1 MATGLKVLYQFG
13 PFQVDPDRQVL
24 LREDQPVAIT
34 PKAFETL
41 LILVRHSREVVSK
54 DELMKAVWPDSF
66 VEEANLSQNI
76 FRIRKALGGLP
87 GDERYIVTLP
97 GRGYRF
103 AAQVREVV
111 LDGDDLI
118 IGTRSLTQ
126 MVVEQTESAPND
138 TPNTLPDTFPA
149 TSLDTLLPGSLR
161 KSIWKYTL
169 SIAAVVLVPAIA
181 AGAYFFFSG
190 SRRAHQAGLKYTQL
204 TDFTDSATAPAL
216 SPDGHMLAFIRG
228 SSSFLTADQVY
239 VKVLPNGEA
248 RRLTDDPRLKYSLA
262 FSPDGSQIA
271 YTVMETLSA
280 HAWATYTVSVLGGD
294 PHLFLSNAAGLTWLD
309 RDQLLFSE
317 MRSGL
322 HMGIVTGTITRGNF
336 RELYFPLYERA
347 MAHYSY
353 ASPDRRSALV
363 VEMDETGGW
372 VSCRLISLDNRSQS
386 RSVGPK
392 GACTSAGWSSDG
404 SWMYFTAVVEGQS
417 HLWRQRF
424 PNGEL
429 EQVTFGPTEEQGVAV
444 EQDGRSV
451 ITSMGVHES
460 AIWIHDADGERSLSS
475 EGEIVT
481 DMKTAGLG
489 GSPLSPPSFS
499 ADGKTLYYLLRHQ
512 PAGSGPELWRLMV
525 ESGKSEAVFPG
536 VSMLA
541 YDVSPD
547 GKQAVYATEAFTGK
561 SQLWLAPIDRSSP
574 AKRIGQ
580 TGEMSPHFGPRGQIL
595 FQFTEGTVNYLGQM
609 KQDGSG
615 RSRVVPYPI
624 DFVQGISPG
633 RRWVMA
639 VAPFPEGK
647 GVAPMA
653 IPIEGGAPRIVCDGY
668 CNPIWSSNGKF
679 LFISVEASSRT
690 SAGLSLAIPVG
701 TGESLPKLPPGGIRQ
716 FADTSVVPGSRLV
729 NRAELVPGKDLSHF
743 AYVNTTVHR
752 NLYRISLP

>member
-1 MATGLKVLYQFG
+1 MATGVKVLYEFG
-13 PFQVDPDRQVL
+13 PFQVDPDKQVL
-24 LREDQPVAIT
+24 LRENQPVAIT

-54 DELMKAVWPDSF
+54 SELMKAVWPDSF

-76 FRIRKALGGLP
+76 FRIRKALGVAP

-111 LDGDDLI
+111 LDGEDLI

-126 MVVEQTESAPND
+126 MVVEKTDSAPNE
-138 TPNTLPDTFPA
+138 TPNTFPDTFPA
-149 TSLDTLLPGSLR
+149 TSRDTLLPGSPR
-161 KSIWKYTL
+161 KSIWKYSL
-169 SIAAVVLVPAIA
+169 PIAAVVLVA
-181 AGAYFFFSG
+181 AVAAWAYLFFSG
-190 SRRAHQAGLKYTQL
+190 SRRANQAGLQFTQL

-216 SPDGHMLAFIRG
+216 SRDGRMLAFIRG
-228 SSSFLTADQVY
+228 SNGFLTADQVY
-239 VKVLPNGEA
+239 VKVLPNGEGK
-248 RRLTDDPRLKYSLA
+248 RLTDDPRPKYNLA

-271 YTVMETLSA
+271 YTVLEVPTF
-280 HAWATYTVSVLGGD
+280 ATYTVSVLGGD
-294 PHLFLSNAAGLTWLD
+294 SHLFLSNAAGLTWLNES
-309 RDQLLFSE
+309 QLLFSE
-317 MRSGL
+317 IRSGL

-336 RELYFPLYERA
+336 RELYFPLPERA

-363 VEMDETGGW
+363 VEMDETGAW
-372 VSCRLISLDNRSQS
+372 ISCRLISLDGRSQT
-386 RSVGPK
+386 RSIGPT
-392 GACTSAGWSSDG
+392 GACKSAGWSSDG
-404 SWMYFTAVVEGQS
+404 SWMYFTAAVAGQS

-424 PNGEL
+424 PNGQP
-429 EQVTFGPTEEQGVAV
+429 EQVTFGPTEEEGVAV

-475 EGEIVT
+475 EGEIVEDIST
-481 DMKTAGLG
+481 LPTPTG
-489 GSPLSPPSFS
+489 GLSPPSFS
-499 ADGKTLYYLLRHQ
+499 ADGKTLYYLLRRHQ
-512 PAGSGPELWRLMV
+512 PEGLGPELWRLMV

-547 GKQAVYATEAFTGK
+547 GKQAVYATAASVGK

-574 AKRIGQ
+574 SKRIGHS
-580 TGEMSPHFGPRGQIL
+580 GEASPHFGPRGQIL
-595 FQFTEGTVNYLGQM
+595 FQFTEGNVNYLERM
-609 KQDGSG
+609 NQDGSG

-624 DFVQGISPG
+624 SFVQGISPG

-639 VAPFPEGK
+639 VAPLPDGTS
-647 GVAPMA
+647 VRPMA
-653 IPIEGGAPRIVCDGY
+653 IPIEGGPPRIMCDGP
-668 CNPIWSSNGKF
+668 CSPTWSSNGKF
-679 LFISVEASSRT
+679 LFIPVEASSRT
-690 SAGLSLAIPVG
+690 STGRNLAIPVG
-701 TGESLPKLPPGGIRQ
+701 PGESLPKFPPRGIRP
-716 FADTSVVPGSRLV
+716 FADPSVVPGSRSV